1 MYLAVVT
8 PLDVRSTGVADY
20 SLDLLP
26 HLARTAGHR
35 IIVFGQDLDKHQK
48 LSTDGWTWQPI
59 TELGRTE
66 PGVDLIIYQMGN
78 SPAHDFMAP
87 FLLKY
92 PGLVVLHD
100 LSLHNF
106 YVRQA
111 TQANQ
116 PGTYKRAFA
125 FGYGLRGL
133 WMARRHLQEGVPV
146 NYPDYLLS
154 EWIAT
159 RSPGVIVHSRHAA
172 TLLKKQSPQA
182 RIWTVP
188 MPMPITE
195 HISLEK
201 ARAHLGLAPDIYLVV
216 VFGVINRSKNPMAT
230 LDAIR
235 QLRADG
241 IPAQVAFI
249 GHENTEF
256 QLAPEVERRELQDS
270 VIQLGF
276 VADLTTVNLWL
287 SAADVAVSLRSP
299 YWGETPSSALRILA
313 SGLPLITHD
322 VGAFTELP
330 NTACIKIASDIPDPS
345 EVLYRALLNLY
356 QEPDH
361 RHNMSAAA
369 REYIAQK
376 HTPDVVAARYIAVIR
391 EILHPPIFQG
401 PEVEIGSIL

>member
-1 MYLAVVT
+1 MHLAVVT

-35 IIVFGQDLDKHQK
+35 IIVLSQDLDKHQK
-48 LSTDGWTWQPI
+48 QSTDNWIWQPI
-59 TELGRTE
+59 TELKRIE
-66 PGVDLIIYQMGN
+66 SEVDLIIYQLGN
-78 SPAHDFMAP
+78 SPAHDFMAQS
-87 FLLKY
+87 LLKY

-106 YVRQA
+106 YARQA
-111 TQANQ
+111 TQDNQ
-116 PGTYKRAFA
+116 PETYRRAFA

-133 WMARRHLQEGVPV
+133 HMARCHLQEGVPV

-159 RSPGVIVHSRHAA
+159 RSLGGIVHSKHAA
-172 TLLKKQSPQA
+172 TILREQSPQA
-182 RIWTVP
+182 RIWMVP
-188 MPMPITE
+188 MPMPIAE
-195 HISLEK
+195 RIPLKK
-201 ARAHLGLAPDIYLVV
+201 AREHLGLAPNIYLIA
-216 VFGVINRSKNPMAT
+216 VFGVINRSKNPTAT

-235 QLRADG
+235 RLHAKG

-256 QLAPEVERRELQDS
+256 QLAPEIERRELQNS

-287 SAADVAVSLRSP
+287 SAANVAVSLRSP

-313 SGLPLITHD
+313 NGLPLITHD

-345 EVLYRALLNLY
+345 EALYRTLLDLY
-356 QEPDH
+356 QQPDR
-361 RHNMSAAA
+361 RHNMSTAA
-369 REYIAQK
+369 RKYIAQE
-376 HTPDVVAARYIAVIR
+376 HSPDVVAARYIAAAK
-391 EILHPPIFQG
+391 EIVHPPIFQKL
-401 PEVEIGSIL
+401 ETKT